1 MQTEIS
7 RPSKMGTVVKRR
19 EILAKKYAIMI
30 LREDMGKTWEQVGI
44 SMSMSPRVCNELYLN
59 AIKDEATH
67 KNLFNIL
74 WL

>member
-7 RPSKMGTVVKRR
+7 RPSKMGAVVKRR

-44 SMSMSPRVCNELYLN
+44 SMSMSPRVCNELYLK

>member
-1 MQTEIS
+1 MQTTIS
-7 RPSKMGTVVKRR
+7 RPSKMGTVVTRR
-19 EILAKKYAIMI
+19 QKLAKQYAIAI

-44 SMSMSPRVCNELYLN
+44 SMGMNPRVCNELYLK

-67 KNLFNIL
+67 KDLFNIL

>member
-1 MQTEIS
+1 MQTTIS
-7 RPSKMGTVVKRR
+7 RPSKMGAVVKRR

-44 SMSMSPRVCNELYLN
+44 TMGMSPRVCNELYLK

>member
-7 RPSKMGTVVKRR
+7 RPSKMGAVVTRR
-19 EILAKKYAIMI
+19 QKLAKQYAIII

-44 SMSMSPRVCNELYLN
+44 SMGISPRVCNELYLK
-59 AIKDEATH
+59 AIKDETTH
-67 KNLFNIL
+67 KDLFNIL